1 MSSLRCPG
9 QGVQGKVSEVK
20 ASRAR
25 CLVEGVRGEGG
36 KAWNFFLFIA
46 ISERA
51 SCGIRTR
58 YALFSIVLLRSYLTK
73 IKIKNMACALNAQA
87 ESSLCFFPI
96 ASRSTLVDGYRPQ
109 PRSCI
114 ALGFRSATPSRMCP
128 PPIVISSDQGTSKH

>member
-20 ASRAR
+20 AARAR

-51 SCGIRTR
+51 SCGIRTHDLLLTER
-58 YALFSIVLLRSYLTK
+58 VLYQLS
-73 IKIKNMACALNAQA
+73 
-87 ESSLCFFPI
+87 
-96 ASRSTLVDGYRPQ
+96 
-109 PRSCI
+109 
-114 ALGFRSATPSRMCP
+114 
-128 PPIVISSDQGTSKH
+128 